1 MKSKYENQI
10 VNDLKI
16 IKAITTNNN
25 KKGQYFELKCL
36 KCGKIQIK
44 SRKVV
49 YDKQCKCECSYKKN
63 KHIDGGKTRLN
74 NIYSG
79 MKARCYNSN
88 SWNYQYY
95 GARGIRVCE
104 EWKNDYNSFYNWAL
118 KNGYE
123 DNLTLDR
130 INTNGNYEPNNCRWA
145 TDKEQKNNTRRN
157 HYITYNGKTQSM
169 KKWAEELNISY
180 YVLRSRI
187 NRSKLSIE
195 KAFTKPVNRELKRD
209 EKGRFI

>member
-88 SWNYQYY
+88 LWNYKYY
-95 GARGIRVCE
+95 GLIGIKVCE
-104 EWKNDYNSFYNWAL
+104 EWKNNYQAFKEWAIN
-118 KNGYE
+118 NGYK
-123 DNLTLDR
+123 DNLSIDR
-130 INTNGNYEPNNCRWA
+130 IDVNGDYSPDNCRWA

-169 KKWAEELNISY
+169 KQWAEELNISY
-180 YVLRSRI
+180 TVLRARL
-187 NRSKLSIE
+187 NRSKWSVE
-195 KAFTKPVNRELKRD
+195 KAFTKPINSELKRD
-209 EKGRFI
+209 INGRFL